1 MSNVHGDKY
10 ETKNM
15 LSVAP
20 ISELKAQMQRIV
32 WRQEVHNVIHI
43 TYEKSVVHRLEK
55 LLAA

>member
-1 MSNVHGDKY
+1 
-10 ETKNM
+10 M